1 MPSPYAPDDADTVLD
16 DFAKAVVCSAAPHV
30 TRALFDDA
38 VVEGD
43 VGGRAITSKQEV
55 LKVKRGAFAGVA
67 WKGST
72 VAVPAESLTYRI
84 ERELERPSSLFDY
97 YAIQPLR

>member
-1 MPSPYAPDDADTVLD
+1 MPDDADTVFD

-30 TRALFDDA
+30 TRAMFADA
-38 VVEGD
+38 VVENDIGN
-43 VGGRAITSKQEV
+43 RAITSKVEV

-72 VAVPAESLTYRI
+72 VAIPAESLTYRI
-84 ERELERPSSLFDY
+84 EREIERPSSIFDF